1 MPRHLVAAGGLALL
15 LAACSPTGLSM
26 NNPSQI
32 PPVAKKFKRNPA
44 PREAYRI
51 TMTIENAPGP
61 FAQMVGL
68 AQYDVVNTECLR
80 PPKDNPGGYSSPVP
94 TEDVEFPLKKVG
106 DDQYETIVYADQMLD
121 EDYTGRGL
129 CHWKLIQ
136 WRVRMKAHGAA
147 EETVV
152 TPSISEDKILA
163 GGTETIYFIRDK
175 YGKSTGFPD
184 FGQRDRSKFVSSISD
199 SDLFVIRMEARKVS
213 P

>member
-1 MPRHLVAAGGLALL
+1 MPRPLVATGALALL
-15 LAACSPTGLSM
+15 LAACTPPGLSM
-26 NNPSQI
+26 NNTGEATPA
-32 PPVAKKFKRNPA
+32 AKQSKRNPA
-44 PREAYRI
+44 PRQAYRI

-106 DDQYETIVYADQMLD
+106 DNQYETILYADQILD

-129 CHWKLIQ
+129 CRWKLIQ
-136 WRVRMKAHGAA
+136 WRVRMRAHGAA
-147 EETVV
+147 EENVV

-163 GGTETIYFIRDK
+163 GGSETVYFFRET
-175 YGKSTGFPD
+175 YGRISRFPD
-184 FGQRDRSKFVSSISD
+184 FGQPDRSKMAATVQD
-199 SDLFVIRMEARKVS
+199 SDLFVIRIEARKEA